1 MARCLSIVIVDGVK
15 IDNRFD
21 GMLYKVTKSISPF
34 KWQFPFLNG
43 KYPMIAEEKIISAQ
57 RMAEI
62 LKNCDKEKMYQR
74 L

>member
-1 MARCLSIVIVDGVK
+1 MI
-15 IDNRFD
+15 
-21 GMLYKVTKSISPF
+21 T
-34 KWQFPFLNG
+34 